1 MNNYEVMYIVKPIEE
16 EAFNAVVTKFDELL
30 TSNGATIEKS
40 DKWGKKHLA
49 YPIQDFNDGL
59 YVLTTFQADPKA
71 VKELDRVMKITDEI
85 LRHMIIKKG
94 E

>member
-30 TSNGATIEKS
+30 TSNGATIEKN

>member
-16 EAFNAVVTKFDELL
+16 EAFNAIVTKFDGVL
-30 TSNGATIEKS
+30 TSNGATIEKF
-40 DKWGKKHLA
+40 DKWGKKRLA

-59 YVLTTFQADPKA
+59 YVLTTFSAEPAA